1 VLQPE
6 HLCGPPLDPLQQL
19 YSFLLLGASGLDVVL
34 QMQPHEGRVEGD
46 SHLPYSAVHP
56 SFDAVSVRTVQGDD
70 FTSREE
76 IVTISAYYK
85 GSIVVKVVISH
96 GMNTGDNPS
105 EIVFTY
111 SLMKIHLLASTTCW
125 NVMASIDQGRKEHNV
140 FVSLQTTHTLFTLL
154 EY

>member
-46 SHLPYSAVHP
+46 SHLPYSAGHP

-70 FTSREE
+70 FASREE

-111 SLMKIHLLASTTCW
+111 SLMKIHLLASTTC
-125 NVMASIDQGRKEHNV
+125 
-140 FVSLQTTHTLFTLL
+140 
-154 EY
+154 